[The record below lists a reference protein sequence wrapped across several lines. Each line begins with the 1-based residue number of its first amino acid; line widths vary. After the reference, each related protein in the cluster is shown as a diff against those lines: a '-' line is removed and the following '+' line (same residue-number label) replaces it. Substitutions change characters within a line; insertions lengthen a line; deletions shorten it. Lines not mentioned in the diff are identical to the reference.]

1 MTIYSAHMDMGQGI
15 YHGTAT
21 LNEELM
27 ADWSRIFCVEG
38 GSGNPVYY
46 GNITWGG
53 TVQGTGGSSGILSS
67 FDRYRMAGATAR
79 VMLVNAAAAE
89 WGCAG
94 LRGQIFQWRPEPWQP
109 TGGLRRVCRKGGEQR
124 SAD

>member
-1 MTIYSAHMDMGQGI
+1 MIGFRPTSVFAQPTAPNPFAGYVAIAPDGTVTIYSAHMDMGQGI

-21 LNEELM
+21 LVNEELM
-27 ADWSRIFCVEG
+27 ADWSQIRVEG

-79 VMLVNAAAAE
+79 VMAASSR
-89 WGCAG
+89 
-94 LRGQIFQWRPEPWQP
+94 L
-109 TGGLRRVCRKGGEQR
+109 
-124 SAD
+124 